1 MAAICSTRNAWLA
14 GVFALAAGCVDNV
27 NVSKLEIFLRSGVHI
42 AGADD
47 PAAPPSDTHYE
58 IYVVKGDVTYPVA
71 QIDILPVI
79 RRADPCFIEMDEDR
93 FPGLHST
100 KVVDKTIEDAMRGDP
115 EVTPVEA
122 GDIANAKVRVGNM
135 QLLEES
141 LKVMAVH
148 EPGLTNQAIAALLAG
163 VPGPDDIGDAA
174 NAQRLA
180 ACKEIFRQH
189 PNYYVGTDKITT
201 IPINGTYIGMVEAM
215 DPRNGGFLGGGQISV
230 DASFPDL
237 DAVRV
242 NWNFNDP
249 NDPRR
254 AGYPL
259 SSIGWHYLSGR
270 AVQRVRGVYNVS
282 LVNQDFGRRISGEI
296 SVYTDLSRDDV
307 NF

>member
-1 MAAICSTRNAWLA
+1 M
-14 GVFALAAGCVDNV
+14 DNV
-27 NVSKLEIFLRSGVHI
+27 NVSKVEIFLRSGVHV
-42 AGADD
+42 AGAPD

-58 IYVVKGDVTYPVA
+58 LYVVKGDVTYPIA
-71 QIDILPVI
+71 QLDILPVI
-79 RRADPCFIEMDEDR
+79 RRGDPCFIEVEGDR

-100 KVVDKTIEDAMRGDP
+100 KVIDKTIEAAMFDGQVSD
-115 EVTPVEA
+115 VEA

-148 EPGLTNQAIAALLAG
+148 EPGLTDATIAALLAG
-163 VPGPDDIGDAA
+163 VPDAADISDAA

-180 ACKEIFRQH
+180 ACREIFRQH
-189 PNYYVGTDKITT
+189 PDYYIGTDKIVT
-201 IPINGTYIGMVEAM
+201 IPINGTYIGMVEGM
-215 DPRNGGFLGGGQISV
+215 DPRNGGFLGGGQVSV
-230 DASFPDL
+230 DAAFPDL

-254 AGYPL
+254 AGYPE
-259 SSIGWHYLSGR
+259 SSIGWHYMAGR
-270 AVQRVRGVYNVS
+270 AVQRVRGVYNISV
-282 LVNQDFGRRISGEI
+282 VNQDYGRRVSGEI
-296 SVYTDLSRDDV
+296 SVYTDLGRDDV